1 MFNMLNKIGIK
12 VTEDEPKILVASA
25 TDDKSKLSLNMEE
38 FMKLIFT
45 DNE

>member
-1 MFNMLNKIGIK
+1 MLNKIGIK
-12 VTEDEPKILVASA
+12 ATEQEAKILVASA
-25 TDDKSKLSLNMEE
+25 TDDKARMNLNMEE